1 MFGNIFNQKK
11 EGDTSAAQQP
21 SQTPVAG
28 EQNAQPSGAA
38 TTVSPEPVTPST
50 QPTVTDPNASTPGTA
65 TEQTP
70 PPANPTPTS
79 SPVPSQDPNAPTVPP
94 TGESQTP
101 PVSPPTDA
109 PANPA
114 AAAPSANTSGSAD
127 GSQGNSTDLSALS
140 HLDPRATQALTH
152 AQEETKRIKE
162 QFIEPDQVLIGL
174 LYDEAIYSMLNEM
187 GADGGKISKEIQA
200 NEKMGVYKGQPT
212 LSKAA
217 QEVFDQSYRDAKM
230 RGANFIA
237 PEDVLI
243 VLFDPKYSTAKILE
257 KHNLKKELVL
267 DKFTKNPNSNYAK
280 KTVLEKFG
288 IDLTEEARAGRLDPV
303 AGRDKEIDR
312 MVHVLLR
319 RTKNNPIIIGEPGV
333 GKTALVEG
341 IAQKI
346 VQGGVPKDLQDK
358 RIFQLD
364 VASLVAGASHRG
376 EFEERMRAVISEVL
390 GSNNKI
396 ILFIDEIHALMGT
409 GEGEGMNAANII
421 KPHLARGHFQLIGA
435 TTTIEYRKN
444 FEKDK
449 AFERRFQP
457 VLADEPSEENAF
469 EMLKVIRPK
478 YEKFHRIQLPDDA
491 LKECVKLSKKYIGE
505 RYLPDKAVDLLD
517 EAAAEVKLQID
528 SGNRGG
534 SDATVK
540 KSDIEKV
547 VSAWTGIPITKLTE
561 DESEKLLKLEDR
573 IHHRLIDQE
582 QAVSAVSEAVR
593 RGRIGLAAANRPI
606 ASFVFLGPTGV
617 GKTEL
622 AKTLAELLF
631 GRDDAMARLD
641 MSEYMEKHEVAKLI
655 GAPPGYVG
663 YEEGGQL
670 TEAVRKKPYSIV
682 LLDEIEKA
690 HPDVF
695 NILLQLLEDGR
706 LTDNK
711 GNTISFKNTIVICTS
726 NIGSNTIQQF
736 LSTKD
741 PSVKRTQEEFDKSFK
756 ELTGKVREELIKF
769 FRPELLNRFDEVV
782 IFKPLQPEHM
792 AGIARLGIAKTAKLL
807 KEQGYNLQITERAI
821 DQLAKDGYDPVYG
834 ARPLRRLIQTAIE
847 NPIALAI
854 ISKKFA
860 PGDTIVIDYSDTTNE
875 FIFNKGGAADKNLP
889 PLTDEQFR
897 TLLMQL
903 ANPDSVTN
911 AVDRQRYVELHDRLV
926 AVKADEKDANKQL
939 ATDILAVTVATA
951 LPQVQALRKQLETA
965 REKGDTLASDIL
977 ALAST
982 IAQQIQ
988 ASIKL
993 KKILLE
999 IITPDNI
1006 KDPNKKLRFME
1017 LHEKLT
1023 QESQRDNALALK
1035 ILAVKEDTP
1044 AAEIDQLMDELKS
1057 AREQGDS
1064 LAEEILAVVNTE
1076 LVEEAEAAH
1085 DQEPA
1090 TKYKKVLKQ
1099 IINPLYLAD
1108 PENKHAFSQM
1118 YDKLQK
1124 AKGENNAI
1132 AAEILAI
1139 TDITSDSDIMKI
1151 KLALEEAKAHNDP
1164 LATELVTLI
1173 ENEIVRE
1180 PQRKLKNEILHILN
1194 PMSAENPKERE
1205 RYTAMQA
1212 KISDASGKGNQL
1224 AVTVLGVKE
1233 TITYDEVQKLL
1244 AAVVKAAGQQ
1254 DEIALM
1260 LIDEAGLDI
1269 ATQDTVAE
1277 TNKDAAMKGLLLHI
1291 ANPASAGTEQE
1302 TFKTLQAKL
1311 VEASGKGNQL
1321 AAAVLALKETASD
1334 EDIQKLIN
1342 QMIEASSKRD
1352 EIALLVLDSVGFDN
1366 PTPSTQPTEASV
1378 SSEVET
1384 PPAVQPE
1391 QPLNVEAP
1399 APAAP
1404 VADAGQIT
1412 TPVGP
1417 VVDPA
1422 VPVTMVTQQI
1432 QSEPQPAAPTP
1443 TNAPADTGAGNAP
1456 MFQAPPAPNAGVD
1469 STPPPAGGVAG
1480 NGAAMQPTISTYNY
1494 SGIPAT
1500 SRPVNYIAP
1509 QSIQEE
1515 IE

>member
-11 EGDTSAAQQP
+11 EDETAQPQQP
-21 SQTPVAG
+21 NQ
-28 EQNAQPSGAA
+28 AQSGAPQA
-38 TTVSPEPVTPST
+38 ANTASPAA
-50 QPTVTDPNASTPGTA
+50 DPNASQPVNNPAPQTGSVPSDPNQPAPAAPADPNAQNPGQPNA
-65 TEQTP
+65 DPNQPVSQTP
-70 PPANPTPTS
+70 DGAQNPPQETPAQPGSAPTDPS
-79 SPVPSQDPNAPTVPP
+79 SQPGQPDAGQQDPN
-94 TGESQTP
+94 
-101 PVSPPTDA
+101 
-109 PANPA
+109 
-114 AAAPSANTSGSAD
+114 
-127 GSQGNSTDLSALS
+127 DLSALS

-152 AQEETKRIKE
+152 AQEETKRIKQ
-162 QFIEPDQVLIGL
+162 QFIEPDQVLLGL
-174 LYDEAIYSMLNEM
+174 LYDEALYKMLGEM
-187 GADGGKISKEIQA
+187 NADGGKISKEVQA
-200 NEKMGVYKGQPT
+200 SEQMGVYKGQPT
-212 LSKAA
+212 LSKTA

-230 RGANFIA
+230 RGANFIT

-243 VLFDPKYSTAKILE
+243 VLFDPKYSTAKILA
-257 KHNLKKELVL
+257 KHNLQKEKVIE
-267 DKFTKNPNSNYAK
+267 KFAKTPSANYSK
-280 KTVLEKFG
+280 KTVLEKYG
-288 IDLTEEARAGRLDPV
+288 LDLTEEARAGRLDPV
-303 AGRDKEIDR
+303 AGRDKEVDR

-341 IAQKI
+341 LAQQI
-346 VQGGVPKDLQDK
+346 VQGRVPKDLQEK

-364 VASLVAGASHRG
+364 VASLVAGASRRG
-376 EFEERMRAVISEVL
+376 EFEERLRGVINEVL

-396 ILFIDEIHALMGT
+396 VLFIDEIHALMGT
-409 GEGEGMNAANII
+409 GEEGMNAANII

-435 TTTIEYRKN
+435 TTTIEYRKH

-478 YEKFHRIQLPDDA
+478 YEKFHRIQFPDDA

-528 SGNRGG
+528 AGNRGG
-534 SDATVK
+534 NDATIK

-573 IHHRLIDQE
+573 IHHRLIDQQE
-582 QAVSAVSEAVR
+582 AVGAVSEAVR

-682 LLDEIEKA
+682 LMDEIEKA

-726 NIGSNTIQQF
+726 NIGSATIQQF

-741 PSVKRTQEEFDKSFK
+741 ATVKRTQEEMDRIFK
-756 ELTGKVREELIKF
+756 ELTVKVREELIKF

-807 KEQGYNLQITERAI
+807 KEQGYNLQITERAVE
-821 DQLAKDGYDPVYG
+821 QLAKDGYDPVYG

-860 PGDTIVIDYSDTTNE
+860 PGDTIVIDYSENTNE
-875 FIFNKGGAADKNLP
+875 FIFNKGGATDKNIP

-897 TLLMQL
+897 TMLMRL
-903 ANPDSVTN
+903 ANPENVTDGM
-911 AVDRQRYVELHDRLV
+911 DRQRYVDLHDKLEG
-926 AVKADEKDANKQL
+926 VKADDKDPNRKL
-939 ATDILAVTVATA
+939 AMDILAVTVATT
-951 LPQVQALRKQLETA
+951 LPQIQTIRKTLQAAK
-965 REKGDTLASDIL
+965 EKGDNLASEIL
-977 ALAST
+977 SLADS
-982 IAQQIQ
+982 ISQQIQ

-1006 KDPNKKLRFME
+1006 KDPEKKLRFME
-1017 LHEKLT
+1017 LHEKLKI
-1023 QESQRDNALALK
+1023 ESQRDNALALK
-1035 ILAVKEDTP
+1035 ILAVTADTKTED
-1044 AAEIDQLMDELKS
+1044 IDMLMEELKA
-1057 AREQGDS
+1057 AREQSDT
-1064 LAEEILAVVNTE
+1064 LAEEILAVVNSE
-1076 LVEEAEAAH
+1076 LVEEAAAAN
-1085 DQEPA
+1085 EELPS

-1108 PENKHAFSQM
+1108 PENKAAFSQI

-1124 AKGENNAI
+1124 ASNENNELATD
-1132 AAEILAI
+1132 ILAI

-1151 KLALEEAKAHNDP
+1151 KLSLEEGKAHGDP
-1164 LATELVTLI
+1164 LATELIDLI
-1173 ENEIVRE
+1173 EKEIKHE
-1180 PQRKLKNEILHILN
+1180 PLRKLKGAMLLIAN
-1194 PMSAENPKERE
+1194 PVSAETPKERE
-1205 RYTAMQA
+1205 RYTQLQA
-1212 KISDASGKGNQL
+1212 KLSEVSANNPLAAEIL
-1224 AVTVLGVKE
+1224 AVKD
-1233 TITYDEVQKLL
+1233 TITYEEVEKIMNDLVKGIGQKDDIALLVANEADVNNTTQDEV
-1244 AAVVKAAGQQ
+1244 
-1254 DEIALM
+1254 
-1260 LIDEAGLDI
+1260 
-1269 ATQDTVAE
+1269 AE
-1277 TNKDAAMKGLLLHI
+1277 ENKDASMKQLLLSS
-1291 ANPASAGTEQE
+1291 ANPASAGAEEQDK
-1302 TFKTLQAKL
+1302 FKTLNAKL
-1311 VEASGKGNQL
+1311 TEASTKGNKI
-1321 AAAVLALKETASD
+1321 AAEILALKETASD
-1334 EDIQKLIN
+1334 DDIKKLVDK
-1342 QMIEASSKRD
+1342 MIEGAGKRD
-1352 EIALLVLDSVGFDN
+1352 EIALLFLDSAAMSDM
-1366 PTPSTQPTEASV
+1366 PASSTQQPVQSEDTASAQQNQSDTQQQPSLSEQQPAQVQNAAPTNTPVMSTV
-1378 SSEVET
+1378 VTET
-1384 PPAVQPE
+1384 SQ
-1391 QPLNVEAP
+1391 
-1399 APAAP
+1399 APAAAP
-1404 VADAGQIT
+1404 VSTPIAS
-1412 TPVGP
+1412 TPVTNPGGA
-1417 VVDPA
+1417 A
-1422 VPVTMVTQQI
+1422 V
-1432 QSEPQPAAPTP
+1432 
-1443 TNAPADTGAGNAP
+1443 
-1456 MFQAPPAPNAGVD
+1456 APNAVSTGPIISNAAPASPVATVD
-1469 STPPPAGGVAG
+1469 STPPPASSVAG

-1494 SGIPAT
+1494 SGIPA
-1500 SRPVNYIAP
+1500 SFRPVNYTAP
-1509 QSIQEE
+1509 QSNKEE
-1515 IE
+1515 IS